1 LQAAAIGVGVSY
13 PLLGLIKRIP
23 MSLILVGAGFWLA
36 QQNRQGSVE
45 TELTKRAR
53 GMVAEGVGFEPTL
66 RFPVNTLSKRAP
78 SATRPPLLID
88 PREGHVLLHQ
98 SAHCALLRTRHP
110 HIFFP
115 GGKIDSANPQ
125 MASCGKSATGPQ
137 EAGTIATVRP
147 HTTCLAD
154 RKSISLNKHIYVLI
168 TFIDRSRTTCAN
180 KEENFDKQGRP
191 AGRGFTAIFRPA
203 RPAPQEPQ

>member
-1 LQAAAIGVGVSY
+1 MTWTSLSRGLSPGHRDNVLDQREAINS
-13 PLLGLIKRIP
+13 LGC
-23 MSLILVGAGFWLA
+23 
-36 QQNRQGSVE
+36 
-45 TELTKRAR
+45 
-53 GMVAEGVGFEPTL
+53 VAERVGFEPTL